1 MENNESIRLDGT
13 HLMLDTFGC
22 DKKALANTELI
33 QKFLNELPEALGM
46 KKLIAPYLVAYPGGD
61 SWDRGGITAIMLI
74 AESHIS
80 IHTFPQDG
88 FFTADVYSCKP
99 FDVQKALDLFR
110 EYFKGKDE
118 KIKIAKRELEFV
130 RTKNLA
136 MLMNKATVKTKA
148 RAKFK

>member
-1 MENNESIRLDGT
+1 MDRNTKIVLEGT

-22 DKKALANTELI
+22 SKKALGNQELI
-33 QKFLNELPEALGM
+33 KEFLSRLPEELGM
-46 KKLIAPYLVAYPGGD
+46 KKLIQPYLVAYPGGD

-80 IHTFPQDG
+80 IHTFPEDG

-99 FDVQKALDLFR
+99 FDVEKALKLFR

-118 KIKIAKRELEFV
+118 KIQVAKRELEFV
-130 RTKNLA
+130 RTQNLA
-136 MLMNKATVKTKA
+136 MLMNKAK
-148 RAKFK
+148 